1 MTHATYSQARAKL
14 AKLLDQV
21 TQDRDVVIIERRGAE
36 PVALIAAAELAGL
49 LETAHL
55 MRSPKNA
62 ERLLSA
68 LQRARRRQGMPMQLK
83 DLAREVGLG

>member
-1 MTHATYSQARAKL
+1 MTHTTYSQARAKL

-62 ERLLSA
+62 ARLLSA